1 MSRAAAIARGVALQV
16 VARVTALPLA
26 IVTLGVATQYLGEHG
41 YGVMTTAIVFVG
53 LFETLT
59 SQGIGTVIV
68 RRVSGRERASLS
80 HLIGLDLTFSMVYA
94 MPLALTAASIGVL
107 TYPDPEVQG
116 AVLVLSAGLVCSAI
130 SSCFDAVFDVHV
142 RYGTVATAE
151 FFSRVATLGC
161 AGAVA
166 LTDSGLLAMCA
177 VQILPQV
184 IKMVVTGFAAH
195 RLTPLRPVGDVS
207 AIMGLVRESIPF
219 TLIMLIA
226 VIYWRVDGVLLS
238 LLSDTRQVAAYGI
251 AVQLAFTLNMLPQ
264 VFSRTALSTINEGY
278 ATDPERFRR
287 AVASGYR
294 FLLLFATPV
303 AVLGIPLAER
313 LVTAV
318 GSDEFAGGATPVL
331 RLFFIA
337 CAISF
342 LTSIIS
348 DAMVAAHQQKFLT
361 RLSAANLI
369 VNIAL
374 NIVLIP
380 HFGAVGCGIA
390 LIVTELSGVVFTQV
404 RLRRVGVDPLPVKYL
419 VRLIPGLN
427 LSLLA
432 MLLTWSLP
440 LVVPIVAGMIG
451 YFAGAWLG
459 GAIPDEMRSALL
471 GAMKPGKSTAPA

>member
-1 MSRAAAIARGVALQV
+1 
-16 VARVTALPLA
+16 LPLA
-26 IVTLGVATQYLGEHG
+26 IVTLGIATQYLGEHG

-68 RRVSGRERASLS
+68 RRVSGKAKASLS
-80 HLIGLDLTFSMVYA
+80 RLIGLDLTFSLTYA
-94 MPLALTAASIGVL
+94 IPLALTAASIGVL
-107 TYPDPEVQG
+107 TYDDPEIQG
-116 AVLVLSAGLVCSAI
+116 ALLVLAAGLVCNAVA
-130 SSCFDAVFDVHV
+130 SCFDAVFDIHV
-142 RYGTVATAE
+142 RYGTVAISE
-151 FFSRVATLGC
+151 FFARVATLT
-161 AGAVA
+161 AAA
-166 LTDSGLLAMCA
+166 AIAWSDAGLLAMCA
-177 VQILPQV
+177 VQILPNL
-184 IKMVVTGFAAH
+184 IKMVVAGLAAH
-195 RLTPLRPVGDVS
+195 RLTPIRPVFHVDS
-207 AIMGLVRESIPF
+207 IIGLIRESIPF

-226 VIYWRVDGVLLS
+226 VIYWRVDGVLLT
-238 LLSDTRQVAAYGI
+238 LLSNTREVAAYGI

-278 ATDPERFRR
+278 ATDPLRFRR

-318 GSDEFAGGATPVL
+318 GTEEFAEGATPVL
-331 RLFFIA
+331 RLFFVA

-348 DAMVAAHQQKFLT
+348 DAMVAAHQQRFLT
-361 RLSAANLI
+361 TLSAVNL
-369 VNIAL
+369 VLNIGL

-390 LIVTELSGVVFTQV
+390 LIVTELSGVLFTQF
-404 RLRRVGVDPLPVKYL
+404 RMKKIGVDPLPVKYML
-419 VRLIPGLN
+419 RLIPGLN

-440 LVVPIVAGMIG
+440 LVFPIVAGMIG

-459 GAIPDEMRSALL
+459 GAIPPEMRGALL
-471 GAMKPGKSTAPA
+471 GAMRPGSRSQTSAPA

>member
-26 IVTLGVATQYLGEHG
+26 IVTLGIATQYLGEHG
-41 YGVMTTAIVFVG
+41 YGIMTTAIVFVG

-68 RRVSGRERASLS
+68 RRVSGRQKASLA
-80 HLIGLDLTFSMVYA
+80 HLIGLDLTFSLTYA
-94 MPLALTAASIGVL
+94 LPLGLTAASIGVL
-107 TYPDPEVQG
+107 TYSDPQVQS
-116 AVLVLSAGLVCSAI
+116 ALLVLSAGLVCNAVA
-130 SSCFDAVFDVHV
+130 SCFDAVFDVHV
-142 RYGTVATAE
+142 KYGTIAIAE
-151 FFSRVATLGC
+151 FFARVITLG
-161 AGAVA
+161 AAAAVA
-166 LTDSGLLAMCA
+166 FTDAGLLAMCA
-177 VQILPQV
+177 VQILPNLL
-184 IKMVVTGFAAH
+184 KMVVNGLAAH
-195 RLTPLRPVGDVS
+195 RLTPMRPIGDLN
-207 AIMGLVRESIPF
+207 AILNLVKESIPF

-238 LLSDTRQVAAYGI
+238 LLADTREVAAYGI

-278 ATDPERFRR
+278 ASDPARFRR

-318 GSDEFAGGATPVL
+318 GSDEFAQGATPVL
-331 RLFFIA
+331 RLFFVA

-348 DAMVAAHQQKFLT
+348 DAMVAAHQQRFLT
-361 RLSAANLI
+361 TLSAVNLV

-374 NIVLIP
+374 NIILIP

-390 LIVTELSGVVFTQV
+390 LIVTELSGVVFTQI
-404 RLRRVGVDPLPVKYL
+404 RLRKVGVDPLPMKY
-419 VRLIPGLN
+419 VMRLIPGLN

-440 LVVPIVAGMIG
+440 LVFPIVAGMIG

-459 GAIPDEMRSALL
+459 GAIPDEMRGALL
-471 GAMKPGKSTAPA
+471 GAMKPGRKSAPA

>member
-1 MSRAAAIARGVALQV
+1 M
-16 VARVTALPLA
+16 VARVSALPLA
-26 IVTLGVATQYLGEHG
+26 IVTLGIATQYLGEHG
-41 YGVMTTAIVFVG
+41 YGIMTTAIVFVG

-68 RRVSGRERASLS
+68 RRVSGKQKASLA
-80 HLIGLDLTFSMVYA
+80 HLIGLDLTFSLTYA
-94 MPLALTAASIGVL
+94 LPLGLTAASVGVL
-107 TYPDPEVQG
+107 TYSDPQVQS
-116 AVLVLSAGLVCSAI
+116 ALLVLSAGLVCNAVA
-130 SSCFDAVFDVHV
+130 SCFDAVFDVHV
-142 RYGTVATAE
+142 KYGTIAIAE
-151 FFSRVATLGC
+151 FFSRVITLGC
-161 AGAVA
+161 AAAVA
-166 LTDSGLLAMCA
+166 FTDAGLLAMCA
-177 VQILPQV
+177 VQILPNLL
-184 IKMVVTGFAAH
+184 KMVVNGLAAH
-195 RLTPLRPVGDVS
+195 RLTPMRPIGDLN
-207 AIMGLVRESIPF
+207 AILNLVKESIPF

-238 LLSDTRQVAAYGI
+238 LLSDTREVAAYGI

-278 ATDPERFRR
+278 ASDPARFRR

-318 GSDEFAGGATPVL
+318 GSDEFASGATPVL
-331 RLFFIA
+331 RLFFVA

-348 DAMVAAHQQKFLT
+348 DAMVAAHQQRFLT
-361 RLSAANLI
+361 TLSAVNLV

-374 NIVLIP
+374 NIILIP
-380 HFGAVGCGIA
+380 RFGAVGCGIA
-390 LIVTELSGVVFTQV
+390 LIVTELSGVVFTQI
-404 RLRRVGVDPLPVKYL
+404 RLRKVGVDPLPLKY
-419 VRLIPGLN
+419 VMRLIPGLN

-440 LVVPIVAGMIG
+440 LVFPIVAGMIG

-459 GAIPDEMRSALL
+459 GAIPDEMRGALL
-471 GAMKPGKSTAPA
+471 GAMKPGRGTAPA

>member
-1 MSRAAAIARGVALQV
+1 MSRAVAIARGVALQV

-26 IVTLGVATQYLGEHG
+26 IVTLGIATQYLGEHG
-41 YGVMTTAIVFVG
+41 YGIMTTAIVFVG

-68 RRVSGRERASLS
+68 RRVSGKQKASLS
-80 HLIGLDLTFSMVYA
+80 HLIGLDVTFSLTYA
-94 MPLALTAASIGVL
+94 VPLALTAASIGVL
-107 TYPDPEVQG
+107 TYSDPEIQ
-116 AVLVLSAGLVCSAI
+116 AALLVLSGGLVCNAI
-130 SSCFDAVFDVHV
+130 ASCFDAVFDVHV
-142 RYGTVATAE
+142 KYGTVAIAE
-151 FFSRVATLGC
+151 FLSRVLTLGC
-161 AGAVA
+161 AAAVA
-166 LTDSGLLAMCA
+166 FTDAGLLAMCA
-177 VQILPQV
+177 VQILPNL
-184 IKMVVTGFAAH
+184 IKMVVNGLAAH
-195 RLTPLRPVGDVS
+195 RLTPIRPGGDVN
-207 AIMGLVRESIPF
+207 AILGLVREAIPF

-238 LLSDTRQVAAYGI
+238 LLSNTREVAAYGI

-318 GSDEFAGGATPVL
+318 GSDEFAAGATPVL
-331 RLFFIA
+331 RLFFVA

-348 DAMVAAHQQKFLT
+348 DAMVAAHQQRFLT
-361 RLSAANLI
+361 TLSAVNLV

-380 HFGAVGCGIA
+380 RFGAVGCGIA
-390 LIVTELSGVVFTQV
+390 LIVTELSGVVFTQI
-404 RLRRVGVDPLPVKYL
+404 RLRKVGVDPLPLKY
-419 VRLIPGLN
+419 VMRLIPGLN
-427 LSLLA
+427 LALLA

-440 LVVPIVAGMIG
+440 LVFPIVTGMIG
-451 YFAGAWLG
+451 YFVGAWLG
-459 GAIPDEMRSALL
+459 GAIPDEMRGALL
-471 GAMKPGKSTAPA
+471 GAMKPGRGTAPA